1 MPEATQYAR
10 GPRGNSLV
18 GGPGDLTGRIHL
30 ANTADEKDNDQ
41 ARVAAKAAIN
51 DNQSLR
57 FVSVP
62 GSSTPWPIPK
72 ALYDALPEELRR

>member
-30 ANTADEKDNDQ
+30 ANTAGEKDNEK

-57 FVSVP
+57 YVSVP
-62 GSSTPWPIPK
+62 GSSTPWPIPL
-72 ALYDALPEELRR
+72 ALWEALPDSLR

>member
-30 ANTADEKDNDQ
+30 ANTAGEKDNEK
-41 ARVAAKAAIN
+41 ARVAA
-51 DNQSLR
+51 R
-57 FVSVP
+57 VP
-62 GSSTPWPIPK
+62 AK
-72 ALYDALPEELRR
+72 